1 MNNYKL
7 NTKRTI
13 LVGFAF
19 FLISAFWQA
28 YDAIIPLML
37 NNHFGLNQ
45 TISGAIMALD
55 NIFALVMLP
64 LFGTLSDRSKSKYGK
79 RTPYILFGTI
89 ASIVAFITLTFIDN
103 YQLTLLSDEIKS
115 LYPIGVEDKVLKA
128 EKLKVVAEKTLE
140 VTLANPWP
148 LIFFIGILLVT
159 LFSMA
164 TFRSPAVA
172 LMPDVTI
179 KPLRSKANAVINL
192 MGTAGGIFVL
202 ILGMIFKTSN
212 DKNTYTQYTPYI
224 ISVCAIMAIG
234 LAVFLAYVKEK
245 QWNKEMLD
253 TQATLD
259 NNTVSDNVSEK
270 DEKLPKDKL
279 KSLILILASV
289 ALWFTGYNAITSK
302 FSLYAQNVLNQDYN
316 STLLIAQAAAVVA
329 YVPVGII
336 ASKFGRRKTILAGV
350 AMLFVAFFGAIFIT
364 PSSPPIIMI
373 LLFALAGIA
382 WATINVN
389 SFPMVVELAKGSNTG
404 KYTGFYYTASMSA
417 QVITPVL
424 SGAIMD
430 LAGNMLPLFPYA
442 SIFVALSFV
451 TMLFVKHG
459 DVAEIADKTKR
470 EIIEDNFA
478 SDD

>member
-45 TISGAIMALD
+45 TVSGAIMALD

-64 LFGTLSDRSKSKYGK
+64 IFGALSDKSKSKYGK
-79 RTPYILFGTI
+79 RTPYIFFGTI
-89 ASIVAFITLTFIDN
+89 AAVVAFIALTFIDN
-103 YQLTLLSDEIKS
+103 YQMTLLSDEIKA
-115 LYPIGVEDKVLKA
+115 LYPVGITDKAIKA
-128 EKLKVVAEKTLE
+128 EMLKVVIAKTFE
-140 VTLANPWP
+140 VTASNPWP

-179 KPLRSKANAVINL
+179 KPLRSKANAIINL
-192 MGTAGGIFVL
+192 MGTAGGILVL
-202 ILGMIFKTSN
+202 LLGMIFKTSKDIN
-212 DKNTYTQYTPYI
+212 AYKPYTLYI
-224 ISVCAIMAIG
+224 IAVCAIMAIG
-234 LAVFLAYVKEK
+234 LAVFLVFVKEVR
-245 QWNKEMLD
+245 WNKEMLD
-253 TQATLD
+253 TQAQLD
-259 NNTVSDNVSEK
+259 ADSPSAQTVIDTE
-270 DEKLPKDKL
+270 EKLPKDKM

-302 FSLYAQNVLNQDYN
+302 YSLYAQNILNQDYN
-316 STLLIAQAAAVVA
+316 TTLLIAQAAAVVA

-336 ASKFGRRKTILAGV
+336 ASKFGRKKTILAGV
-350 AMLFVAFFGAIFIT
+350 GMLFAAFTGAIFIT
-364 PSSPPIIMI
+364 PTTPPIIMI
-373 LLFALAGIA
+373 ILFALAGIA

-389 SFPMVVELAKGSNTG
+389 SFPMVVELAKGSNIG
-404 KYTGFYYTASMSA
+404 KYTGFYYTASMTA

-430 LAGNMLPLFPYA
+430 LYGNMLPLFPYA
-442 SIFVALSFV
+442 AIFVALSFV

-459 DVAEIADKTKR
+459 NAQEITKTKE

-478 SDD
+478 GND